1 MTDKLKP
8 CPECGGEDLGIVGF
22 KNRYFVEC
30 HNIECLY
37 FIITEK
43 NMEMELA
50 ISAWNQRAN
59 DDDDTR

>member
-1 MTDKLKP
+1 MIDELKP
-8 CPECGGEDLGIVGF
+8 CPECGGEDLAIVGF

-30 HNIECLY
+30 RDIECLY

-43 NMEMELA
+43 NMELA

-59 DDDDTR
+59 DDGKNSD